1 MGMPH
6 RWRML
11 DAGIVSALIVT
22 IGGGGSAGYIHWRR
36 RKDDRAEKVRRRADA
51 HKELWHVLQQMKAQA
66 ERPDTFKQK
75 THVMESYDVQWLRD
89 HFRNNAALLSEEL
102 HEEYIVQLKKYIR
115 AVFSDKSYSPTDM
128 DFVKMQDIAKRE
140 WDRYER
146 EYKGMGG
153 LDRID

>member
-51 HKELWHVLQQMKAQA
+51 HKELWYVLQQMKAQA
-66 ERPDTFKQK
+66 ERPDTNSQEPY
-75 THVMESYDVQWLRD
+75 VVEYDDIMWLRN
-89 HFRNNAALLSEEL
+89 HFRSNAALLSEKL
-102 HEEYIVQLKKYIR
+102 HKEYTMYLKKYVR
-115 AVFSDKSYSPTDM
+115 EAFEEAQCPRRM
-128 DFVKMQDIAKRE
+128 DFTEMQGIARSE